1 MARDTRETTSKSL
14 AVLELVDLIDY
25 CDDLQN
31 APSDEEAA
39 ELEKCQFLLYGLEN
53 GRIAANQTEDTYDT
67 SEESNKV
74 RLSPE
79 EVLSYVENPLE
90 SISNADFESMYG
102 FRKQSVLNILNGIA
116 YGWTNQTQRGC
127 PKSPIHSVLI
137 TLNFLVH
144 GNLTSATSV
153 CPRVSQPTLSRI
165 LAKVTGLLAE
175 MRSRFIKLPTTKHE
189 LELIQRKFELTSGFP
204 SVIGCVGSTHIA
216 IRTPSKTVCD
226 DYLNEDGYHSY
237 RFSAICGPKMEFYE
251 VSSRWPGASNENNI
265 FHLSEFNQLLETNGT
280 SVALA
285 NNRYACTNYVMTP
298 IENANSAP
306 VARYCEAH
314 AATYN
319 FPEAVALLKRRFQCL
334 RTILKF
340 KDGNR

>member
-1 MARDTRETTSKSL
+1 MARDTREVTSKSL
-14 AVLELVDLIDY
+14 AVLELVNLIDY
-25 CDDLQN
+25 CDELQN
-31 APSDEEAA
+31 APSDEEAT
-39 ELEKCQFLLYGLEN
+39 ELEKCQVLLYDIEN
-53 GRIAANQTEDTYDT
+53 DRNAAKQAEDTYGT
-67 SEESNKV
+67 FGEANKV
-74 RLSPE
+74 ILSRKE
-79 EVLSYVENPLE
+79 FLSYVENPLE
-90 SISNADFESMYG
+90 SIPNADFESIYG

-127 PKSPIHSVLI
+127 PTSPIHSVLI
-137 TLNFLVH
+137 TLNYLVN
-144 GNLTSATSV
+144 GNSMSATSV
-153 CPRVSQPTLSRI
+153 CPPVSQSTLSRI

-175 MRSRFIKLPTTKHE
+175 MRSRYIKLPTTKHE
-189 LELIQRKFELTSGFP
+189 LELIKRKFELTSGFP

-216 IRTPSKTVCD
+216 IRTPSRTVCD

-285 NNRYACTNYVMTP
+285 SNRYVCTDYVMTP
-298 IENANSAP
+298 IENADTAP

-314 AATYN
+314 TATYN

-340 KDGNR
+340 KDGNC